1 MGLVYSVARRFYG
14 RGYDDEDLN
23 QVGAI
28 GLLKAIDKFDIS
40 FNLRF
45 STYAVPLIMGEIK
58 RFLRDDGPVKVSRTI
73 KHTAAEAAR
82 VIEEVQQKEG
92 RVPGV
97 LEIAAGV
104 FFCCPRRWKQ
114 NPGRLFAQQRKR
126 K

>member
-28 GLLKAIDKFDIS
+28 GLLKAIEKFDIS

-58 RFLRDDGPVKVSRTI
+58 RFCAT
-73 KHTAAEAAR
+73 TAR
-82 VIEEVQQKEG
+82 
-92 RVPGV
+92 
-97 LEIAAGV
+97 
-104 FFCCPRRWKQ
+104 
-114 NPGRLFAQQRKR
+114 
-126 K
+126 